1 MGGVED
7 LYPYLHGIATNLSS
21 TLMEAAGRRV
31 RDEALGDDQERA
43 LNNVF
48 GGATSV
54 VLVEMARR
62 APDDTELPDRLG
74 KKFAKFY
81 GDPWTAETLVGAALT
96 DEQPPSEKLCRRFG
110 ELGLE
115 PGELPMGFGEAML
128 LLTREVSG
136 RIRREASRA
145 GSPLNNMVE
154 VSELGIIR
162 AEVEGVRE
170 EIRGLA
176 DERGAA
182 RAPAGSAGGRVEADG
197 ERFAGYEAGPDDAF
211 FDVLFAG
218 FFLPSGPEG
227 RLTHG
232 GASRAFERR
241 FLEVLRAEV
250 DGHRLNTSGIAAEDL
265 GLPLRVLD
273 HRPPVGYAA
282 GLDHEGFSETSKLL
296 AERTLGVVWGTMR
309 EGGGLETLEV
319 VVNPERFH
327 GGPAAL
333 AVLTGVKRL
342 ADRAELSSPARADFA
357 ARALAAVWAQSFCAE
372 LDRRGMHAEAYAVAA
387 DSRRLIER
395 ALEELG
401 RALGPGE
408 QAAVEGQRRGLL
420 PQTIRQEASSL
431 WQQGELKAA
440 LSRLLDALKIS
451 PHAPL
456 SGRGEYREYCEARY
470 AFEVAQRYERFD
482 RYVAENYAEAPALR
496 RDVAWQYARRAL
508 AGLPP
513 VDLSLFSTWI
523 QEAVRRGVDVEEDAE
538 RWLSELAAVH
548 PEDPFVIAEWGEARR
563 VIAVGKYGAVV
574 GSADSWRMDGAAE
587 RFGEAYRM
595 APGVPYF
602 AARAQAISFTASF
615 AYHGTKEGERR
626 FDESLGWWG
635 KAKPYY
641 REHAP
646 WMLEPGPLDEPERLA
661 RWVNESKGGKD
672 EH

>member
-1 MGGVED
+1 MSD
-7 LYPYLHGIATNLSS
+7 MDDFFMDTSTNLVAS
-21 TLMEAAGRRV
+21 LIAASG
-31 RDEALGDDQERA
+31 RA
-43 LNNVF
+43 LSRWAMGDPERRALAGVF
-48 GGATSV
+48 EGATAAL
-54 VLVEMARR
+54 LVEMSRR
-62 APDDTELPDRLG
+62 DPEDRDLPERLG
-74 KKFAKFY
+74 ADFGRFY
-81 GDPWTAETLVGAALT
+81 GDRWVAETLVGAALSG
-96 DEQPPSEKLCRRFG
+96 QAPPVEGLRRRFA
-110 ELGLE
+110 ELGLD
-115 PGELPMGFGEAML
+115 PKGLPMDFGEAML
-128 LLTREVSG
+128 TLALGVSD
-136 RIRREASRA
+136 RITREASRA

-162 AEVEGVRE
+162 SDVRE
-170 EIRGLA
+170 IRELIDEREASRAGAGEA
-176 DERGAA
+176 DEPTGAD
-182 RAPAGSAGGRVEADG
+182 EQ
-197 ERFAGYEAGPDDAF
+197 RFAGYEAGPDDAF

-232 GASRAFERR
+232 GASRAFERQ
-241 FLEVLRAEV
+241 FLEVLGTEI
-250 DGHRLNTSGIAAEDL
+250 DGHRLNTSGIEAEGL

-282 GLDHEGFSETSKLL
+282 GLDHEGFSETSKRL
-296 AERTLGVVWGTMR
+296 AGRTLGVVWGTMR

-342 ADRAELSSPARADFA
+342 ADRAELPSQARVKFA
-357 ARALAAVWAQSFCAE
+357 ARALAAIWAQSFCAE
-372 LDRRGMHAEAYAVAA
+372 LDRRGMHAEAYSVAA

-401 RALGPGE
+401 RDLGPGE
-408 QAAVEGQRRGLL
+408 EAAVEEQKRGLM
-420 PQTIRQEASSL
+420 PQIIRQEASSL

-615 AYHGTKEGERR
+615 AYHGTKEGEQR

-661 RWVNESKGGKD
+661 RWVDEPNGGKD
-672 EH
+672 